1 MPNRENSS
9 LGDIGEIIGTAI
21 AIIILAILVYLFYT
35 IPSPIQ
41 SYFQSIINEILI
53 GFAIVG
59 AIGLALLILK
69 LLDFF

>member
-1 MPNRENSS
+1 MSNRTINSAAE
-9 LGDIGEIIGTAI
+9 EIISAATV
-21 AIIILAILVYLFYT
+21 IIVLAVLVYIFYT

-41 SYFQSIINEILI
+41 SYFQSTINKILI